1 MDLLQMKFKF
11 VKTKNIKELPKK
23 PGVYCFK
30 NNKIFYIG
38 KATNIRGRVKNHFQQ
53 PSFKESIF
61 LDKTKK
67 IGFIYTG
74 SEIEALILETK
85 LIKRHQP
92 KYNVAWK
99 DDKNYFYAG
108 ITKEDFPQVFITHQR
123 KQREIS
129 NKRKTEYVGPFVDGK
144 SLKRTLKVL
153 RKVFPYRSCKNL
165 PQKPCLWYYIE
176 RCPAPCLIKT
186 NLDSTM
192 LSAVMKSE
200 CKKNARNVFKFF
212 EKGKTKVLNDL
223 KKEMKRV
230 SKNQEFEKAAKIR
243 DRIFD
248 LEKVISNARIFGA
261 QEKEPE
267 YAEVEKKLKKIL
279 KTKRAIKRTEA
290 FDISNIQGREATGSM
305 VTFIKGKPEK
315 TLYRK
320 FKIRFSQKPN
330 DIAMLK
336 EVLYRRLQ
344 HPEWGW
350 PDLILIDGGKAQLN
364 AALEVLKSKKTLT
377 AAVAKRKNELFLKE
391 RKPLLLK
398 NLPREIFNLILQL
411 RDEAHRFAVS
421 YHRKIRKQKIL
432 TLK

>member
-1 MDLLQMKFKF
+1 MKKF
-11 VKTKNIKELPKK
+11 RFIQKEEIKRLPKK

-30 NNKIFYIG
+30 EKEILYIG
-38 KATNIRGRVKNHFQQ
+38 KAANIQIRVKNHIQQ

-67 IGFIYTG
+67 IGFIHTD
-74 SEIEALILETK
+74 SEIEALILEAK

-92 KYNVAWK
+92 KYNVVWK
-99 DDKNYFYAG
+99 DGKNYFFIAL
-108 ITKEDFPQVFITHQR
+108 TKEDFPQVFITHQR
-123 KQREIS
+123 KQQET
-129 NKRKTEYVGPFVDGK
+129 KDKKQAEYIGPFVDGK
-144 SLKRTLKVL
+144 SLKRALKVL

-165 PQKPCLWYYIE
+165 PRKPCLWYHIK

-186 NLDSTM
+186 NLDSVMLFATM
-192 LSAVMKSE
+192 KTE
-200 CKKNARNVFKFF
+200 CKKNARNIFKFF
-212 EKGKTKVLNDL
+212 EKGKTKILNDL

-248 LEKVISNARIFGA
+248 LEKVISNTRIFET

-267 YAEVEKKLKKIL
+267 YAEVEEKLKKIL
-279 KTKRAIKRTEA
+279 KTQKAIKRIEA
-290 FDISNIQGREATGSM
+290 FDVSNIQGKEATGSM

-336 EVLYRRLQ
+336 EVLCRRLQ
-344 HPEWGW
+344 HLEWGW

-364 AALEVLKSKKTLT
+364 ATIKALKSKKTLI
-377 AAVAKRKNELFLKE
+377 AAVAKRKNELYLKK
-391 RKPLLLK
+391 RKSISLK
-398 NLPREIFNLILQL
+398 NLPREIFNIILQL
-411 RDEAHRFAVS
+411 RDEAHRFAIS
-421 YHRKIRKQKIL
+421 YHRKLRKKKML
-432 TLK
+432 T